1 MKGMRKK
8 SVHPELTMGPVLFHW
23 PEEKW
28 RDFYYRVADEA
39 PVDRVFIGE
48 TVCAK
53 RAAFTEP
60 YYDDVAQRLSR
71 AGKKVVFSTL
81 GEVTVRLDRRCVEG
95 LCSLEN
101 ALVEAN
107 DASSLWALSGRPHTA
122 GPLLNVYNEETLIH
136 LSKSG
141 VTRFCLPPELPRDSI
156 SHLCEVARKRKVLIE
171 VQVYGRIPLA
181 LSARCYHARAHG
193 RTKDS
198 CQFVCGNDLDGMELK
213 TLSGK
218 PFLCING
225 IETMSYNCLNLA
237 QEIPDLVKAGV
248 GALRLSPHSHDM
260 VETSRLFRRLIAGN
274 IEAAETVHRL
284 SEISGFPFSNG
295 FYHKKEGF
303 RWVASG
309 KKTA

>member
-1 MKGMRKK
+1 MSKK
-8 SVHPELTMGPVLFHW
+8 SVNPELTMGPILFHW

-28 RDFYYRVADEA
+28 RDFYFRIADEA
-39 PVDRVFIGE
+39 PVDTVFIGE

-53 RAAFTEP
+53 RAVFTEP
-60 YYDDVAQRLSR
+60 YYDDVAQRLTR

-81 GEVTVRLDRRCVEG
+81 GEVTVKVDRRCVES
-95 LCSLEN
+95 LCSLED
-101 ALVEAN
+101 ALIEAN
-107 DASSLWALSGRPHTA
+107 DASSLWALSGKPHTA
-122 GPLLNVYNEETLIH
+122 GPLLNVYNEETLTH
-136 LSKSG
+136 LSKNG
-141 VTRFCLPPELPRDSI
+141 VVRFCLPPELPHDSI
-156 SHLCEVARKRKVLIE
+156 SQLCEVARKRKVLIE

-225 IETMSYNCLNLA
+225 IETMSYSCLNLV
-237 QEIPDLVKAGV
+237 QEVQDLKKMGV
-248 GALRLSPHSHDM
+248 GALRLSPHNHDM
-260 VETSRLFRRLIAGN
+260 VEVSRLFSNVVEGN
-274 IEAAETVHRL
+274 MEAAEAILKL
-284 SEISGFPFSNG
+284 SEISGFSFSNG

-303 RWVASG
+303 RWVTSG
-309 KKTA
+309 RKAA